1 MSATTFVR
9 MPTSKHLLAMGVP
22 ELPMEAFGGDIPPLQ
37 RKALVQAMGIR
48 PQKGGG
54 LGALVGVIAAI
65 AIPFAA
71 PAIAGALA
79 TSMGVTAATFGLSAT
94 VGSVVG
100 SAIVGAGLGAVTA
113 AATGQNVG
121 RGALFGAIGGG
132 IGGYATVPTTAS
144 TGTGLTPP
152 PMSGATTPVATG
164 AEGLTGTGAT
174 IATGAPVANL
184 GPVDYSLTGG
194 IDLGTTLSS
203 SSAGTGIDLASA
215 GTSGAGTGLNLN
227 AAYGAGIQVPGAAAP
242 SLGVDISQFPAAAGT
257 GQYAST
263 SWTPPDY
270 SLAGSSAST
279 TTAGASG
286 TGVGLRFPAEGVSSV
301 GLKAPAA
308 GSNVFG
314 AGFGGASTQTAGAA
328 TASGWDKFSGALKA
342 KFTDSKAQADMVLRA
357 AGLLAGSATAGD
369 GLSDEERQLLAQQK
383 QELEQLRVTNQ
394 ELFNQRLQAA
404 QDLLGES
411 RYFDPEYFGGQ
422 SYKAYQNAAAR
433 AERDVLRNI
442 DPRRAGLRT
451 AEERRFALQRSAG
464 GQTAYL
470 QGADMAQQ
478 NRIRTTQAGI
488 NSLPTSGPTTALS
501 YGNYVGQLYDA
512 ADRRRRQTAGD
523 IGDLFG
529 TFTGTPMANKA

>member
-9 MPTSKHLLAMGVP
+9 MPTSKQMLAMGVP

-54 LGALVGVIAAI
+54 LGALIGVIAAI

-121 RGALFGAIGGG
+121 RGALFGAVGGG

-164 AEGLTGTGAT
+164 AEGLTGT
-174 IATGAPVANL
+174 
-184 GPVDYSLTGG
+184 
-194 IDLGTTLSS
+194 
-203 SSAGTGIDLASA
+203 
-215 GTSGAGTGLNLN
+215 
-227 AAYGAGIQVPGAAAP
+227 AYGAGIQVP

-263 SWTPPDY
+263 SWTP
-270 SLAGSSAST
+270 
-279 TTAGASG
+279 
-286 TGVGLRFPAEGVSSV
+286 AEGAFSA

-328 TASGWDKFSGALKA
+328 TASGWDKFSAGLKA
-342 KFTDSKAQADMVLRA
+342 KFTDPKAQADMVMRA

-383 QELEQLRVTNQ
+383 QELEQLRGTNQ

-442 DPRRAGLRT
+442 APQRAGLRT
-451 AEERRFALQRSAG
+451 AEKRRFALQRSAG

-501 YGNYVGQLYDA
+501 YGNYIGQLYDA